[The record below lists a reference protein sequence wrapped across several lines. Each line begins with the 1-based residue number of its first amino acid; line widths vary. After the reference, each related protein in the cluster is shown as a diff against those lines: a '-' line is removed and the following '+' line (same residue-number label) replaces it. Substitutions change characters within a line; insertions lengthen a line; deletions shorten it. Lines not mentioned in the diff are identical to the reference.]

1 MASVHIKMSNTHWK
15 SYETPQEYFYKMSAM
30 GKRVNL
36 REEDIIHYII
46 NGISDNDLKKI
57 ISKNYVRLNDLLREK
72 LR

>member
-1 MASVHIKMSNTHWK
+1 
-15 SYETPQEYFYKMSAM
+15 M